1 MSSPLIRIVNSTFQR
16 TKTGPIFFPNLNFTL
31 ESITSRTPLTKPQRW
46 SIIGPSNSG
55 KSTFLQVL
63 QGSHICTP
71 IVGRTY
77 PALTDKK
84 KYAGSSIARV
94 DFSAQGAFGESV
106 KGEYMSSRYESR
118 RGATDLTLRQW
129 LERTALHLPL
139 YTDNFDFESHVA
151 TKAADVP
158 LETVTTGLRL
168 TGLLDQPV
176 STLSNGQGRRARIA
190 QALLRG
196 VDLLLLDEPFM
207 GLDPWSTER
216 LSGLLK
222 TISSLEAANDTSQIA
237 SQVVVTQRPQDHL
250 PDWVTHIAY
259 LQGNKVLTMGE
270 RDEVIAKTS
279 ERGIRIGDGDKRND
293 GILHKVYGTG
303 VSIPSEDAKTEPTKT
318 SEEGKKE
325 PVVEMSGIQISYRDR
340 EILKDFSWT
349 IKRGDRWG
357 LFGPNGSGKTTLL
370 AIITSDHPLSYSQP
384 VKLFGRPRLPEKGV
398 PGISVFELQSLI
410 GHSSPEIHQFFP
422 RRRSLRKCVE
432 SAWADTFITKPHF
445 PPDGER
451 IIDDIFKFFDISPEE
466 QNREFGECG
475 VSTQRLALFMR
486 AVIKK
491 PDIVILDEAFSGM
504 DENLRDKCMKWLE
517 EGLEERQALI
527 VVSHLDGEVPR
538 VVDKWVRL
546 REAGEGES
554 AVFGKRA

>member
-1 MSSPLIRIVNSTFQR
+1 M
-16 TKTGPIFFPNLNFTL
+16 
-31 ESITSRTPLTKPQRW
+31 
-46 SIIGPSNSG
+46 
-55 KSTFLQVL
+55 
-63 QGSHICTP
+63 
-71 IVGRTY
+71 GRTY

-84 KYAGSSIARV
+84 KYPASSIALV
-94 DFSAQGAFGESV
+94 DFSARGAFGESV

-139 YTDNFDFESHVA
+139 YTDNFDFEAHVA
-151 TKAADVP
+151 TRAADVP

-207 GLDPWSTER
+207 GLDPWSIER
-216 LSGLLK
+216 LSGLIK
-222 TISSLEAANDTSQIA
+222 RISSPEAANDPFKIA

-259 LQGNKVLTMGE
+259 LQDSKVLTMGGKE
-270 RDEVIAKTS
+270 EVIAKAS
-279 ERGIRIGDGDKRND
+279 EKGIRIGGGDKEND
-293 GILHKVYGTG
+293 GILHKVYGAG
-303 VSIPSEDAKTEPTKT
+303 KSIPSEDAKTEATT
-318 SEEGKKE
+318 ALAETKKE
-325 PVVEMSGIQISYRDR
+325 LVVEMSGIKISYSDR

-384 VKLFGRPRLPEKGV
+384 VKLFGRSRLPTKGI

-422 RRRSLRKCVE
+422 RRLSLRKCVE
-432 SAWADTFITKPHF
+432 SAWADTFITRPHF
-445 PPDGER
+445 PPNGEQLV
-451 IIDDIFKFFDISPEE
+451 DDIFEFFDISPEE
-466 QNREFGECG
+466 QKKEFGECG

-486 AVIKK
+486 AVVKK

-504 DENLRDKCMKWLE
+504 DEDLRDRCMKWLE
-517 EGLEERQALI
+517 EGLEDRQALI

-546 REAGEGES
+546 REAGDGEG
-554 AVFGKRA
+554 AVFGRGN

>member
-1 MSSPLIRIVNSTFQR
+1 MSSPLIRIINSTFQR
-16 TKTGPIFFPNLNFTL
+16 TTNGPHFFPNLNFTL
-31 ESITSRTPLTKPQRW
+31 QSINSKTPIIKPQRW

-63 QGSHICTP
+63 QGSHVSTP
-71 IVGRTY
+71 IAGRTY
-77 PALTDKK
+77 PALTEKK
-84 KYAGSSIARV
+84 KYPGSAIALV

-106 KGEYMSSRYESR
+106 RGEYMSSRYESR

-139 YTDNFDFESHVA
+139 YTDNFDFEAHVA

-158 LETVTTGLRL
+158 LEVVTEGLKL
-168 TGLLDQPV
+168 TNLLDQPV

-207 GLDPWSTER
+207 GLDPWSIER
-216 LSGLLK
+216 LSGLIK
-222 TISSLEAANDTSQIA
+222 RISSPEAASDSNKIA

-250 PDWVTHIAY
+250 PEWVTHIAY
-259 LQGNKVLTMGE
+259 LRDSKVLAMGE
-270 RDEVIAKTS
+270 REEVVDKIS
-279 ERGIRIGDGDKRND
+279 ERGIRIGDGGKEDD

-303 VSIPSEDAKTEPTKT
+303 KSIPGEAESGKA
-318 SEEGKKE
+318 SEEKQRE
-325 PVVEMSGIQISYRDR
+325 PVVEMSGIKISYRDR
-340 EILKDFSWT
+340 DILKDFSWT

-384 VKLFGRPRLPEKGV
+384 VKLFGRSRLPEKGT

-422 RRRSLRKCVE
+422 RRLSLRKCVE
-432 SAWADTFITKPHF
+432 SSWSDTFITKPHF
-445 PPDGER
+445 PPNGPKLV
-451 IIDDIFKFFDISPEE
+451 DDIFKFFEISPEE
-466 QNREFGECG
+466 QKREFGECS
-475 VSTQRLALFMR
+475 VSTQRLALLMR
-486 AVIKK
+486 AVVKK

-504 DENLRDKCMKWLE
+504 DEKLRDRCMEWLE
-517 EGLEERQALI
+517 GGLKDRQALI

-546 REAGEGES
+546 REAGEGEG
-554 AVFGKRA
+554 AVFGTRS

>member
-16 TKTGPIFFPNLNFTL
+16 TTNGPTFFPNLNFTL
-31 ESITSRTPLTKPQRW
+31 QSITSTPITKPQRW

-55 KSTFLQVL
+55 KSTFLQAL

-84 KYAGSSIARV
+84 KYPASSIALV
-94 DFSAQGAFGESV
+94 DFSARGAFGESV

-139 YTDNFDFESHVA
+139 YTDNFDFEAHVA
-151 TKAADVP
+151 TRAADVP

-207 GLDPWSTER
+207 GLDPWSIER
-216 LSGLLK
+216 LSGLIK
-222 TISSLEAANDTSQIA
+222 RISSPEAANDPFKIA

-259 LQGNKVLTMGE
+259 LQDSKVLTMGGKE
-270 RDEVIAKTS
+270 EVIAKAS
-279 ERGIRIGDGDKRND
+279 EKGIRIGGGDKEND
-293 GILHKVYGTG
+293 GILHKVYG
-303 VSIPSEDAKTEPTKT
+303 A
-318 SEEGKKE
+318 
-325 PVVEMSGIQISYRDR
+325 VVEMSGIKISYSDR

-384 VKLFGRPRLPEKGV
+384 VKLFGRSRLPTKGI

-422 RRRSLRKCVE
+422 RRLSLRKCVE
-432 SAWADTFITKPHF
+432 SAWADTFITRPHF
-445 PPDGER
+445 PPNGEQLV
-451 IIDDIFKFFDISPEE
+451 DDIFEFFDISPEE
-466 QNREFGECG
+466 QKKEFGECG

-486 AVIKK
+486 AVVKK

-504 DENLRDKCMKWLE
+504 DEDLRDRCMKWLE
-517 EGLEERQALI
+517 EGLEDRQALI

-546 REAGEGES
+546 REAGDGEG
-554 AVFGKRA
+554 AVFGRGN

>member
-1 MSSPLIRIVNSTFQR
+1 MSSPLIRILNSTFQR
-16 TKTGPIFFPNLNFTL
+16 TSGGPTFFPNLNFTIQ
-31 ESITSRTPLTKPQRW
+31 SITSTPAAKPQRW

-71 IVGRTY
+71 LVGRTY
-77 PALTDKK
+77 PALTDKR
-84 KYAGSSIARV
+84 KYPASAIALV

-139 YTDNFDFESHVA
+139 YTDNFDFEAHVA
-151 TKAADVP
+151 TRAADVP

-207 GLDPWSTER
+207 GLDPWSIER
-216 LSGLLK
+216 LSGLIK
-222 TISSLEAANDTSQIA
+222 RISSTEAIGDPAKIA

-259 LQGNKVLTMGE
+259 LEESRLLTMGE
-270 RDEVIAKTS
+270 RDEVIAEASKK
-279 ERGIRIGDGDKRND
+279 GIKIGDGNEENN
-293 GILHKVYGTG
+293 GILHKVYSAASSSPNGNSRTQT
-303 VSIPSEDAKTEPTKT
+303 AKVI
-318 SEEGKKE
+318 EGENKE
-325 PVVEMSGIQISYRDR
+325 PVVEMEGIKISYRGRD
-340 EILKDFSWT
+340 ILKDFSWT

-357 LFGPNGSGKTTLL
+357 LFGPNGSGKTTIL

-384 VKLFGRPRLPEKGV
+384 VKLFGRSRLPTKGT

-422 RRRSLRKCVE
+422 RRLSLRKCVE

-445 PPDGER
+445 PPNGQQLV
-451 IIDDIFKFFDISPEE
+451 DDIFKFFGITPDE
-466 QNREFGECG
+466 QAREFGECG

-486 AVIKK
+486 AVVKK

-504 DENLRDKCMKWLE
+504 DEKLRDKCMQWLE
-517 EGLEERQALI
+517 EGLEEQQALI

-546 REAGEGES
+546 REAGEGEG
-554 AVFGKRA
+554 AVFGRRN